1 MRNGKGLVQVEVG
14 NIAAELAWAGPAGQR
29 VHIRTV
35 DVDLAAHRV
44 DLIAYVAD
52 LGVKDTVGG
61 RVGHHDAGDV
71 VAVLGNLLIQIRQ
84 VNRAILGGLDHNNAQ
99 VSQRC
104 RSRIGTVRGSWDE
117 HYIALVI
124 AIGYVVAA
132 DGQKTRQLALGAGI
146 GLDGDLGITSDLGQP
161 ALNLFYQGAPTGGRF
176 LWCVGVDA
184 CKLRPGNRLHG
195 GGGVELHGAG
205 AQRNH
210 GAVERQVLIGQLAQV
225 AQHLGLGMDAVEDL
239 VLEWLLA
246 TLQVLRQG
254 KVGLSSFGAEG
265 LGELGDVLLGRRLT
279 KGHRYLVLAD
289 GAHEVALLLE
299 VSLDGGGVYA
309 GDGHGIEEVL
319 GHELLSGILDGLR
332 KGGSERVDAL
342 GNGREA
348 LRTVVDGIHGGD
360 IG

>member
-1 MRNGKGLVQVEVG
+1 MLGHGDRAHAWAATAMRNGKGLVQVEVG

-61 RVGHHDAGDV
+61 GVGHHDAGDV

-84 VNRAILGGLDHNNAQ
+84 VNRAVLGGLHHNNAQ

-104 RSRIGTVRGSWDE
+104 RGRIGTVRGSWDE

-132 DGQKTRQLALGAGI
+132 DGQEAGQLALGAGI
-146 GLDGDLGITSDLGQP
+146 GLDGDLGVAGDLGQP
-161 ALNLFYQGAPTGGRF
+161 ALNLFYQCAPTGGRF

-195 GGGVELHGAG
+195 GRGVELHGAG
-205 AQRNH
+205 AQRDH
-210 GAVERQVLIGQLAQV
+210 GAVER
-225 AQHLGLGMDAVEDL
+225 
-239 VLEWLLA
+239 
-246 TLQVLRQG
+246 
-254 KVGLSSFGAEG
+254 
-265 LGELGDVLLGRRLT
+265 
-279 KGHRYLVLAD
+279 
-289 GAHEVALLLE
+289 
-299 VSLDGGGVYA
+299 
-309 GDGHGIEEVL
+309 
-319 GHELLSGILDGLR
+319 
-332 KGGSERVDAL
+332 
-342 GNGREA
+342 
-348 LRTVVDGIHGGD
+348 
-360 IG
+360 